1 MPETTEMTR
10 AQFGMSSGRPGA
22 LLRPAPLRTGLAT
35 FTASGSSK
43 HVKILCRRHRTS
55 CSMVCQSIAD
65 QSAGPSSG
73 PFNTATPDNDADAG
87 AAKVV
92 VVMLSNLSFG
102 SGSLSVFLHR
112 LT

>member
-1 MPETTEMTR
+1 
-10 AQFGMSSGRPGA
+10 
-22 LLRPAPLRTGLAT
+22 
-35 FTASGSSK
+35 
-43 HVKILCRRHRTS
+43 
-55 CSMVCQSIAD
+55 MVCQSIAD
-65 QSAGPSSG
+65 HSVGSSSG

-87 AAKVV
+87 AAGVV

>member
-1 MPETTEMTR
+1 VR
-10 AQFGMSSGRPGA
+10 QLVG
-22 LLRPAPLRTGLAT
+22 
-35 FTASGSSK
+35 
-43 HVKILCRRHRTS
+43 HVKMLCRRRRTS

-65 QSAGPSSG
+65 QSVGSSSG

-87 AAKVV
+87 AAGVV